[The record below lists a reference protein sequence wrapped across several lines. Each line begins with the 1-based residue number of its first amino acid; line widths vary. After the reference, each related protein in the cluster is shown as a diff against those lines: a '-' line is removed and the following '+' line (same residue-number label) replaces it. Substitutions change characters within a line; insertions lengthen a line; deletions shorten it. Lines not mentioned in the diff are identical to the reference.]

1 MKGDA
6 RQRGL
11 YKEEIGGSS
20 YGYAHSYLLG
30 VHTYHTP
37 NENRHC
43 TSRGSVATISARVAA
58 GGRRKGRRRGIDRA
72 EREIHG
78 SFFRG
83 DTIELKLL

>member
-1 MKGDA
+1 V
-6 RQRGL
+6 
-11 YKEEIGGSS
+11 EEEQ
-20 YGYAHSYLLG
+20 
-30 VHTYHTP
+30 VEKPTYVEEAASLFNLT

-58 GGRRKGRRRGIDRA
+58 GGRRKGRRRGVDRA